1 MSFASTLQTLRK
13 EAGLTQEQLASKFG
27 VSAQAV
33 SKWENGSFPEG
44 DLIPKIADCF
54 GVSIDYLYGREKK
67 KVSLEQGVVDAL
79 TRIGKETSGLQ
90 SSQSGDFW
98 KLYMEQMHKLLWAF
112 HIGAWSENQY
122 YYDRPRSDEKN
133 GELDSVLL
141 NQYGYSFM
149 RLNKDHEYYV
159 FLRQPDCEE
168 GFLKWA
174 DNMGK
179 CVPVL
184 QILSDPESA
193 RVLLYIYT
201 LNNHEFVGVD
211 TVAKETGVAKEKVEK
226 TLETIGSQIGDRSHP
241 LHTVSIVKGSG
252 KEEKAYGINMSIG
265 GLLIGVIALLDSYT
279 NASQNYALQIN
290 DRSESWIKKM
300 PKK

>member
-1 MSFASTLQTLRK
+1 
-13 EAGLTQEQLASKFG
+13 
-27 VSAQAV
+27 
-33 SKWENGSFPEG
+33 
-44 DLIPKIADCF
+44 
-54 GVSIDYLYGREKK
+54 
-67 KVSLEQGVVDAL
+67 
-79 TRIGKETSGLQ
+79 
-90 SSQSGDFW
+90 
-98 KLYMEQMHKLLWAF
+98 
-112 HIGAWSENQY
+112 
-122 YYDRPRSDEKN
+122 
-133 GELDSVLL
+133 
-141 NQYGYSFM
+141 
-149 RLNKDHEYYV
+149 
-159 FLRQPDCEE
+159 
-168 GFLKWA
+168 
-174 DNMGK
+174 MGK